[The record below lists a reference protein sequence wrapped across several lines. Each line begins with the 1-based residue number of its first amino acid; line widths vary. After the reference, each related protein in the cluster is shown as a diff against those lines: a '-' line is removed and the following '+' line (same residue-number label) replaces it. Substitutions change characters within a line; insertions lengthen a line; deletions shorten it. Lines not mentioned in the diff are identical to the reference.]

1 MKTRRGLLIGL
12 GILASLSMTVP
23 VAAANVE
30 QTVISSVEGQQDSTV
45 EENLPEGE
53 ETEGENETGA
63 PEEEQKEFWHFGD
76 KSEGFQLYVKDE
88 QQGEVASEATGAFLI
103 GEKIYYLEKG
113 RPQSGIVEVGEA
125 QNGGKLTPAAL
136 LEVGKKY
143 FFEENAEEPGQ
154 YGAWITNETQTDQW
168 NHRTDGTWVCL
179 SPGGAVNQNVN
190 GWQEVET
197 GRWLYAENGV
207 GSIRNGWQQLDN
219 KWYYLDE
226 EGKRD
231 TGKTGLQTIEN
242 EKYFLNADG
251 VPQTDFQKVDGQT
264 YYFGKDGV
272 LQKYTG
278 WKTIDGK
285 LYYFNNSYQLANS
298 GLNGWQQ
305 IDGKWYWMENGKTAS
320 GWRAI
325 NGKWYYLDEKTGV
338 MQTGFFKDA
347 GGSLYHSDGS
357 GAMTGGGW
365 NLIGN
370 TWYWMHDNGVI
381 FRGWL
386 RQGNTWYYLDEK
398 TGAMKTGWYQVGNTW
413 YYSDGSGAMQTGW
426 ILPNGRTWYY
436 LAANG
441 AMQEGWVILG
451 NTWYYLTPGNGSMKT
466 GWYQVDGTWY
476 YSNASGAMQT
486 GWVIPNGNTWYYLAG
501 NGAMQ
506 EGWILLGNTWYYLT
520 PGNGGMKTGW
530 YQVDETWYYSDGSG
544 AMAANR
550 WIDTYYYVGANG
562 AMATNTWVGPYWVGA
577 DGRWRPN
584 YDPDLTGAKWV
595 QKGSKWYFQREDGT
609 NLQNMWKKINGSWY
623 WFEEDG
629 VMATGWKWID
639 GLKFYFDASGKLMQ
653 DLDSVI
659 GIQSSYRITINR
671 VKCQIMV
678 YAKSETGK
686 YDIPVKT
693 FVCSVGLPNTPT
705 PTGTFNTVV
714 KAGKP
719 ETEGV
724 VELMGPSWG
733 KWGTMITPQRGIWFH
748 SVACSSTDPTYS
760 LPAGQYNLLG
770 APASHGCVRLTVRDA
785 KWIYMNCPLGTE
797 VTISDAERTP
807 FDKPSSIRIPASQ
820 NWDPTDPAI

>member
-125 QNGGKLTPAAL
+125 QNGGKLTPAAQ

-386 RQGNTWYYLDEK
+386 RQGNTWYYLDEA
-398 TGAMKTGWYQVGNTW
+398 TGA
-413 YYSDGSGAMQTGW
+413 
-426 ILPNGRTWYY
+426 
-436 LAANG
+436 
-441 AMQEGWVILG
+441 
-451 NTWYYLTPGNGSMKT
+451 
-466 GWYQVDGTWY
+466 
-476 YSNASGAMQT
+476 
-486 GWVIPNGNTWYYLAG
+486 
-501 NGAMQ
+501 
-506 EGWILLGNTWYYLT
+506 
-520 PGNGGMKTGW
+520 MKTGW

-595 QKGSKWYFQREDGT
+595 QSGSKWYYQREDGT
-609 NLQNMWKKINGSWY
+609 YLKNMWKKISGDWY
-623 WFEEDG
+623 RFDTEGAMLTGWNWVDGYKYYFDEKGHMVQDVDAILGKQKEYYITVDRINCQVMIYAKAEDG
-629 VMATGWKWID
+629 RFV
-639 GLKFYFDASGKLMQ
+639 
-653 DLDSVI
+653 
-659 GIQSSYRITINR
+659 
-671 VKCQIMV
+671 
-678 YAKSETGK
+678 
-686 YDIPVKT
+686 IPVKS
-693 FVCSVGLPNTPT
+693 FACSVGLPSTPT
-705 PTGTFNTVV
+705 PKGEHHIFNRQ
-714 KAGKP
+714 KWQ
-719 ETEGV
+719 
-724 VELMGPSWG
+724 ELMGPSYG
-733 KWGTMITPQRGIWFH
+733 QYCSQITTTGIWLH
-748 SVACSSTDPTYS
+748 SVAGNNMTS
-760 LPAGQYNLLG
+760 YNLSAAAYNMLG
-770 APASHGCVRLTVRDA
+770 QPASHGCIRLTVRDA
-785 KWIYMNCPLGTE
+785 KWIYDNCEWGTK
-797 VTISDAERTP
+797 VYVGDYLDNK
-807 FDKPSSIRIPASQ
+807 FDKPATIKIPAGQ
-820 NWDPTDPAI
+820 NWDPTDPNI

>member
-53 ETEGENETGA
+53 ETEGENETGE

-125 QNGGKLTPAAL
+125 QNGGKLTPAAQ

-197 GRWLYAENGV
+197 GCWLYAENGV

-231 TGKTGLQTIEN
+231 TGKTGLQTIGN

-338 MQTGFFKDA
+338 MQNGFFKDA

-386 RQGNTWYYLDEK
+386 RQGNTWYYLDEA
-398 TGAMKTGWYQVGNTW
+398 TGA
-413 YYSDGSGAMQTGW
+413 
-426 ILPNGRTWYY
+426 
-436 LAANG
+436 
-441 AMQEGWVILG
+441 
-451 NTWYYLTPGNGSMKT
+451 
-466 GWYQVDGTWY
+466 
-476 YSNASGAMQT
+476 
-486 GWVIPNGNTWYYLAG
+486 
-501 NGAMQ
+501 
-506 EGWILLGNTWYYLT
+506 
-520 PGNGGMKTGW
+520 MKTGW

-595 QKGSKWYFQREDGT
+595 QSGSKWYYQREDGT
-609 NLQNMWKKINGSWY
+609 YLKNMWKKISGDWY
-623 WFEEDG
+623 RFDTEGAMLTGWNWVDGYKYYFDEKGHMVQDVDAILGKQKEYYITVDRINCQVMIYAKAEDG
-629 VMATGWKWID
+629 RFV
-639 GLKFYFDASGKLMQ
+639 
-653 DLDSVI
+653 
-659 GIQSSYRITINR
+659 
-671 VKCQIMV
+671 
-678 YAKSETGK
+678 
-686 YDIPVKT
+686 IPVKS
-693 FVCSVGLPNTPT
+693 FACSVGLPSTPT
-705 PTGTFNTVV
+705 PKGEHHIFNRQRWQ
-714 KAGKP
+714 
-719 ETEGV
+719 
-724 VELMGPSWG
+724 ELMGPSYG
-733 KWGTMITPQRGIWFH
+733 QYCSQITTTGIWLH
-748 SVACSSTDPTYS
+748 SVAGNNMTS
-760 LPAGQYNLLG
+760 YNLSAAAYNMLG
-770 APASHGCVRLTVRDA
+770 QPASHGCIRLTVRDA
-785 KWIYMNCPLGTE
+785 KWIYDNCEWGTK
-797 VTISDAERTP
+797 VYVGDYLDNK
-807 FDKPSSIRIPASQ
+807 FDKPATIKIPAGQ
-820 NWDPTDPAI
+820 NWDPTDPNI

>member
-125 QNGGKLTPAAL
+125 QNGGKLTPAAQ

-386 RQGNTWYYLDEK
+386 RQGNTWYYLDEA

-436 LAANG
+436 LNGNGAMAVGWGRVGNTWYYFNESGAMQTGWQQVDGTWYYMSGNG
-441 AMQEGWVILG
+441 AMQTGWLKLGISWYYLGENGAMRTGWQRLG
-451 NTWYYLTPGNGSMKT
+451 NTWYYLTPGH
-466 GWYQVDGTWY
+466 
-476 YSNASGAMQT
+476 GA
-486 GWVIPNGNTWYYLAG
+486 
-501 NGAMQ
+501 
-506 EGWILLGNTWYYLT
+506 
-520 PGNGGMKTGW
+520 MKTGW

-595 QKGSKWYFQREDGT
+595 QSGSKWYYQREDGT
-609 NLQNMWKKINGSWY
+609 YLKNMWKKISGDWY
-623 WFEEDG
+623 RFDTEGAMLTGWNWVDGYKYYFDEKGHMVQDVDAILGKQKEYYITVDRIKCQVMIYAKAEDG
-629 VMATGWKWID
+629 RFV
-639 GLKFYFDASGKLMQ
+639 
-653 DLDSVI
+653 
-659 GIQSSYRITINR
+659 
-671 VKCQIMV
+671 
-678 YAKSETGK
+678 
-686 YDIPVKT
+686 IPVKS
-693 FVCSVGLPNTPT
+693 FACSVGLPSTPT
-705 PTGTFNTVV
+705 PKGEHHIFNRQRWQ
-714 KAGKP
+714 
-719 ETEGV
+719 
-724 VELMGPSWG
+724 ELMGPSYG
-733 KWGTMITPQRGIWFH
+733 QYCSQITTTGIWLH
-748 SVACSSTDPTYS
+748 SVAGNNMTS
-760 LPAGQYNLLG
+760 YNLSAAAYNMLG
-770 APASHGCVRLTVRDA
+770 QPASHGCIRLTVRDA
-785 KWIYMNCPLGTE
+785 KWIYDNCEWGTK
-797 VTISDAERTP
+797 VYVGDYLDNK
-807 FDKPSSIRIPASQ
+807 FDKPATIKIPAGQ
-820 NWDPTDPAI
+820 NWDPTDPNI